1 MRGSLVYAGTVVE
14 EGEIVIE
21 AEGSLGNSKY
31 DRIITMIEDS
41 EKLKSST
48 EDKASKLADRLVPYT
63 FGATALQ
70 YLITRDITRGDID
83 IDGRL
88 LLCT

>member
-1 MRGSLVYAGTVVE
+1 
-14 EGEIVIE
+14 
-21 AEGSLGNSKY
+21 
-31 DRIITMIEDS
+31 MIEDS

-70 YLITRDITRGDID
+70 YIVTRDITRATSILMVDFCCALKLSIPIAVLSAMREAGNIE
-83 IDGRL
+83 
-88 LLCT
+88 

>member
-1 MRGSLVYAGTVVE
+1 MSSRQ
-14 EGEIVIE
+14 
-21 AEGSLGNSKY
+21 EGSLGNSKY

-70 YLITRDITRGDID
+70 YLITRDITRATSIY
-83 IDGRL
+83 GRL